1 MATDWPEK
9 FLSHWNLER
18 RKKTRK
24 LVKGKK
30 GEKETESKQGEAQ
43 SLEPKVRKQTSEKT
57 RIGSKKTKTKH

>member
-18 RKKTRK
+18 RKKMRK

-30 GEKETESKQGEAQ
+30 GEKEIESKQGEAQ
-43 SLEPKVRKQTSEKT
+43 RLEPKVRKQTSEKT
-57 RIGSKKTKTKH
+57 

>member
-18 RKKTRK
+18 RRKKTRK

-30 GEKETESKQGEAQ
+30 GKKETESKQGEAQ
-43 SLEPKVRKQTSEKT
+43 SSEPKVRIQTSEK
-57 RIGSKKTKTKH
+57 RHE

>member
-43 SLEPKVRKQTSEKT
+43 SLEPKVRK
-57 RIGSKKTKTKH
+57 